1 MRSRDPLDTS
11 TLDAKPDG
19 SGPIARVPA
28 LTLVYRAGQVIQPS
42 PRLLRSLPIHAG
54 RAAGEAGID
63 LSADPLASRMHAVIE
78 RSGDVLTVRDLGSRN
93 GISVNGAKVTS
104 SSLRSGDVLRL
115 GSSLF
120 VFRDLDPKTLDVPD
134 PELRGASPAMQRLRV
149 AVRRAGPAEAAV
161 LVTAETGAGKE
172 LVARAIHRYSRR
184 AGPFVAV
191 NCSAITEQL
200 AESALFGH
208 GAGAFTGATQTAEGF
223 FRAAHGGTLFLDE
236 LGDMPP
242 AVQPKLLR
250 ALETKSVVP
259 LGTTKPIAC
268 DVRVVAATNVAL
280 ERAIEQGKFRADLY
294 ARLATLRIQIEPLRE
309 RREDVL
315 DILAH
320 ALGARIRPLTPDLAE
335 SLVLHPWPHNV
346 REVLSMAER
355 LAIWGQDRPELDRSL
370 VEDHLAPLAR
380 GPASDEDDARGSN
393 APAAASAPPLPE
405 TREHWLALLEQHGE
419 SISRVARAIGRSR
432 TQVYRLLEK
441 HGVPRSR

>member
-28 LTLVYRAGQVIQPS
+28 LTLVYRAGQIIQPS
-42 PRLLRSLPIHAG
+42 PRLLRSLPLHAG
-54 RAAGEAGID
+54 RAAGEAGVD

-93 GISVNGAKVTS
+93 GISVNGSKVTS
-104 SSLRSGDVLRL
+104 SALRSGDVLRL

-120 VFRDLDPKTLDVPD
+120 VFREIDPNALDVPD
-134 PELRGASPAMQRLRV
+134 PDLRGASPAMQRLRV
-149 AVRRAGPAEAAV
+149 AVRRAGPTAAAV

-172 LVARAIHRYSRR
+172 LVARAVHRYSRR

-200 AESALFGH
+200 AESAFFGH
-208 GAGAFTGATQTAEGF
+208 GAGAFTGATQAAEGF

-242 AVQPKLLR
+242 VIQPKP
-250 ALETKSVVP
+250 V
-259 LGTTKPIAC
+259 AC

-280 ERAIEQGKFRADLY
+280 EVAIEQGRFRADLY
-294 ARLATLRIQIEPLRE
+294 ARLATLRIAIEPLRE

-355 LAIWGQDRPELDRSL
+355 LAVWGQDRPELDRSL
-370 VEDHLAPLAR
+370 VEDHLSPLAR
-380 GPASDEDDARGSN
+380 GPGSDEDDARDSN

-405 TREHWLALLEQHGE
+405 TREHWLALLEQHGD
-419 SISRVARAIGRSR
+419 SIARVARAIGRSR